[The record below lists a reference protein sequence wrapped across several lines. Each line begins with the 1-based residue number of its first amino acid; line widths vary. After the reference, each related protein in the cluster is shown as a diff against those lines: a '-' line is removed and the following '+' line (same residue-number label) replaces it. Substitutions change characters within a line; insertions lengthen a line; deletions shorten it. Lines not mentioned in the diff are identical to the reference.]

1 VRTYLASILELA
13 VGVEPLLSELLVVL
27 IPVYHQSLV
36 MIICLPITLQ
46 CHGPKQDTTCTRDLP
61 RKQLIGGCNCGNV
74 TLLPPNG
81 ALFAAKVMGNI
92 FEGGLSCAND
102 SQPILFID
110 HQPMRP
116 LLLLLALARHCTRCA
131 MTGRSGGC
139 LQGVNPKIK
148 QERIVSFDLCESRRS
163 SSSSSSSGGGSVAL
177 AAAPAFRAAACTETG
192 ALPPARLCPQQG
204 DCSCGT

>member
-1 VRTYLASILELA
+1 MCVRTYLASILELA
-13 VGVEPLLSELLVVL
+13 VDVEPLLSELLVVL
-27 IPVYHQSLV
+27 IPVYHESLV

-46 CHGPKQDTTCTRDLP
+46 CHGPKQDTTSTRDLP

-74 TLLPPNG
+74 KFLPPNG

-116 LLLLLALARHCTRCA
+116 LFLLLARRCALCA
-131 MTGRSGGC
+131 MTGRSDGC

-163 SSSSSSSGGGSVAL
+163 SSSSSSSSSGGGSVAL
-177 AAAPAFRAAACTETG
+177 AAATAFRAAACTETG
-192 ALPPARLCPQQG
+192 VLPPARLVPAARG
-204 DCSCGT
+204 P